1 MNLIHKYKNNGYNIV
16 LDINSGAVAWM
27 YFAGKE
33 RKACNGTAIQAGMS
47 PWDVFY
53 KAGNMFV
60 QPTGIHENTDY

>member
-1 MNLIHKYKNNGYNIV
+1 MASLKLKIKKVVFKRKIEGATVTGYVGRCIT
-16 LDINSGAVAWM
+16 
-27 YFAGKE
+27 
-33 RKACNGTAIQAGMS
+33 NGTAIQAGMS